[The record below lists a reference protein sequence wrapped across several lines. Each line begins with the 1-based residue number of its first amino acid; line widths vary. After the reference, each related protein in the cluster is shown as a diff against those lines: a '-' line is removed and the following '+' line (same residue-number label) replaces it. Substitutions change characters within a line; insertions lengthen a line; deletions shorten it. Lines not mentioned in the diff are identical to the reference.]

1 VQVLLQNWDPILD
14 FVTVQQEIRL
24 RQQALVLQSLS
35 PEVRQ
40 VFLVVNQLLQM
51 QIRQDL
57 LLEVFFQIM
66 VVLQEVLVML
76 EDLVA
81 PVRQDL
87 LLVVLPQ
94 KVLVPHVE
102 ILLVRQ

>member
-66 VVLQEVLVML
+66 VVLQEVLMML
-76 EDLVA
+76 EDLMA